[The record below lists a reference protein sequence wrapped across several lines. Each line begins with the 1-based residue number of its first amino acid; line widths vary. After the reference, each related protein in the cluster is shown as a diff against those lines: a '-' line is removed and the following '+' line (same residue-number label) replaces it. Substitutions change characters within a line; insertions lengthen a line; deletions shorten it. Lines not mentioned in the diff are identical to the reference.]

1 MARIETD
8 PNYTAPTFSRAT
20 EENDLFKKTD
30 VQNLAAAV
38 SSHDHTPG
46 KGAQINGST
55 IGRPLDLPGSVR
67 AGGEDIFVPGLGV
80 EMGYSA
86 APDYGFVQ
94 AVWRQPTVT
103 YKNLLLTG
111 QTVAMRNPSGHTL
124 GLDAAGN
131 LQLSNGAIVG
141 NSSLGLRSIPA
152 GTSST
157 MIHSGGDTY
166 FRQENQ
172 VFFQNHTA
180 NVWSKLTAGEFIS
193 GANKYGF
200 GSGTAN
206 VTTDGVNLLLRGGG
220 IYCQDAAGA
229 QTNLFALSVNATH
242 ATIPGTINCG
252 YVAAGGTVV
261 AAGIESRGNLH
272 VNSGGA
278 GGQLYFNQANTVT
291 AFWDGTLFT
300 FSPHVYTPQIFCN
313 HIANSNVGGHWFL
326 SQGNQA
332 DRAMLTGAL
341 GIGTNDVQGRVLFV
355 NGNAG
360 GTSTWQQVSSLRF
373 KSNVEV
379 LAPAT
384 AVQFVTDDTLRPL
397 RYEHELRPD
406 EGYEYGFAAE
416 EFVTRVPESVKLD
429 DEGLPLAMEYSQLIP
444 ILWAALRNTIERVDA
459 LEAA

>member
-20 EENDLFKKTD
+20 EENDLFKKSD

-67 AGGEDIFVPGLGV
+67 AGGQDTFIPGLGT
-80 EMGYSA
+80 EMGYVG
-86 APDYGFVQ
+86 PEDTGYVQ
-94 AVWRQPTVT
+94 AVWRQTGPTTT
-103 YKNLLLTG
+103 YKNLTLIG
-111 QTVAMRNPSGHTL
+111 QTVKLRNGAGQEAYIDTAGNWIVPLAIGAKTSITL
-124 GLDAAGN
+124 G
-131 LQLSNGAIVG
+131 SV
-141 NSSLGLRSIPA
+141 PA
-152 GTSST
+152 GTATSLVHT
-157 MIHSGGDTY
+157 GGNTVLRQEDQVLMQNHSGT
-166 FRQENQ
+166 
-172 VFFQNHTA
+172 
-180 NVWSKLTAGEFIS
+180 VWSKLTAGEFVS

-229 QTNLFALSVNATH
+229 QTNLFALSINVAN

-252 YVAAGGTVV
+252 YISAGGTVT
-261 AAGIESRGNLH
+261 ANGIMSNGNIH
-272 VNSGGA
+272 VGYGGV
-278 GGQLYFNQANTVT
+278 GQLFFGAANQGTIY
-291 AFWDGTLFT
+291 WDGTLLN
-300 FSPHVYTPQIFCN
+300 FSPHVYTPAVYSN
-313 HIANSNVGGHWFL
+313 HIGNSNVGGAWYL
-326 SQGNQA
+326 QQGNQA
-332 DRAMLTGAL
+332 DRAHLVGAL

-379 LAPAT
+379 LAPST

-429 DEGLPLAMEYSQLIP
+429 GEALPLAMEYSHLIP